1 MGNCFTLPKNIT
13 NHKSRKFYE
22 EWNAKK
28 FHYRNDP
35 EIEDRINQYK
45 DIISSY
51 DDFVIDK
58 SQKEIMDLFTE
69 KMPQI
74 PTKLISSTTRL
85 PTASIHMHT
94 FVKRPKMESVYLAS
108 MSRVWYF
115 IICTDQNF
123 YLFQ

>member
-1 MGNCFTLPKNIT
+1 MGICFTSSKNIT
-13 NHKSRKFYE
+13 GKSRKFYE
-22 EWNAKK
+22 EWNATR

-45 DIISSY
+45 DIIRSY
-51 DDFVIDK
+51 GDFVVDK
-58 SQKEIMDLFTE
+58 SQKEIIDLFTE

-74 PTKLISSTTRL
+74 PAKLISSITQL

-108 MSRVWYF
+108 MCRVWYF
-115 IICTDQNF
+115 IICAEQNHF
-123 YLFQ
+123 YSN